1 MTWPSGGVV
10 RKSSIRK
17 LPIERDVSFD
27 QRLWTHCDRALVP
40 EQKLV
45 SCLVYPIILPF
56 FLFFLRFV
64 WLLFLSV
71 FFFLFLFFFFFCFNR
86 ERKRKVWVYVGPN
99 RIRMLKGR
107 RSEETEYKVS
117 WLHPCLPP
125 WRPCSWVI
133 KKGYFLYA
141 CGRIT
146 CPGQQV

>member
-56 FLFFLRFV
+56 FLFLLRFV
-64 WLLFLSV
+64 WLLFLSLFF
-71 FFFLFLFFFFFCFNR
+71 FFFLFLFFFFFFLTVSVNGRC
-86 ERKRKVWVYVGPN
+86 EYTSDLIGYVCSKVEGAKRPNTRSLGFIPVCPRGDRARILGVGN
-99 RIRMLKGR
+99 
-107 RSEETEYKVS
+107 
-117 WLHPCLPP
+117 
-125 WRPCSWVI
+125 
-133 KKGYFLYA
+133 KKRVF
-141 CGRIT
+141 
-146 CPGQQV
+146 PH